1 MSSTCPSC
9 GSSGVY
15 NSGFT
20 VECPNEA
27 CQFFSEKQ
35 RVAIHGEPAP
45 VEDLKFSLINTVHD
59 YITFVA
65 EVEGDP
71 GDLPKHVVSEILSQ
85 IDSFYSLSSLVSP
98 SAVGASTW
106 DAVKRLAKEM
116 PIQAAPLGFS
126 AIEGPIAGDMDDMIV
141 AFDVET
147 STQLEA
153 YSYEVIK
160 SRTSVPVPF
169 SLKRTYPMFNLDE
182 EE

>member
-35 RVAIHGEPAP
+35 RVAIHGEPV
-45 VEDLKFSLINTVHD
+45 VEDLNFSLINTVHD

-65 EVEGDP
+65 EVDGDP
-71 GDLPKHVVSEILSQ
+71 WGLSQ
-85 IDSFYSLSSLVSP
+85 EDLKELVMDPWREPLFLPTSVK
-98 SAVGASTW
+98 AKAAWFGAW
-106 DAVKRLAKEM
+106 DAIKKLAKEM

-126 AIEGPIAGDMDDMIV
+126 AIEGPIAKNMDDMIV

-169 SLKRTYPMFNLDE
+169 SLKRTYPMSNLDE